1 MIFCVRLT
9 ENWALRPVSWL
20 NVTPSPPSVIIF
32 VKEPL
37 VTVMEHFMVM
47 TPFCYDATLHRRRLF
62 YQSWSAPAVWK
73 SSTSLDRNTQS
84 HSNYSTFSV
93 QLVLHLTCH
102 YVLPMSAA
110 RMTNRRRYLSFMV
123 MVITSLFP
131 LLRPDDALV
140 ITRHGAFYCSESIGG
155 GLSVDMIVS
164 RQQQ

>member
-9 ENWALRPVSWL
+9 ENWALGPVSWL
-20 NVTPSPPSVIIF
+20 NVTSSPPSVIIF

-73 SSTSLDRNTQS
+73 SSTSLDRNTGS

-102 YVLPMSAA
+102 YVPTYERREDDQQEEVSELHGDGDHFTFPSA
-110 RMTNRRRYLSFMV
+110 S
-123 MVITSLFP
+123 S
-131 LLRPDDALV
+131 
-140 ITRHGAFYCSESIGG
+140 
-155 GLSVDMIVS
+155 
-164 RQQQ
+164 